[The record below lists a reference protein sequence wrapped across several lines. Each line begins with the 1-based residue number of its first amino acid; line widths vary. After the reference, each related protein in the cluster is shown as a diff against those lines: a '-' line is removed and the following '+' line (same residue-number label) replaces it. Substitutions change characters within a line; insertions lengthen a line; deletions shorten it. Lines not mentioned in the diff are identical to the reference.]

1 MKKLKF
7 DAVVIGSGA
16 AGYNAADR
24 LYDYGVKNVCVVT
37 EGRLIG
43 TSRNTGSDKQTYY
56 KLSLAGDKGDSVMQ
70 MAKTLFDGGAVDGDI
85 ALAEAANSVASFMRL
100 VDLGVDFP
108 TNEYGEYVGYKTDHD
123 PYRRATSV
131 GPYTSKRMTEAL
143 EASVFAKGI
152 RVIDNCRI
160 IKILVRG
167 GRVYGVLG
175 IEPSVNDSVEY
186 VAIEAPSVI
195 LATGGPA
202 ACYLHSVYPEC
213 HTGSSA
219 LALDAGADFVNLSEW
234 QYGLASTDF
243 RWNVSGTYQ
252 QVLPRYVSV
261 DEYGVEREFLTEYFD
276 TPQEML
282 KNVFLKGYEW
292 PFDVRKIFGSS
303 YIDLLVYN
311 ESVVKGR
318 SVYLDFTK
326 EPSGL
331 EYGFD
336 RLDQTARDY
345 LANSDALVSTPIER
359 LKRMNPGAVELYAR
373 HGIDLDKQPLRIA
386 VCAQHNNGGVKVDS
400 DWKTKVEGLYA
411 AGEAAGTFGIFRPGG
426 SALNSTQVGS
436 MRAARHVAASVRSS
450 DGVVFDELIGL
461 AVEQTEK
468 LIAATKGETST
479 LSDMRVRY
487 AERMSRSFAFLRN
500 EDDMLGA
507 LTEIKR
513 DKENFTLSNKWESA
527 SEIPYML
534 KNLETLKMQEIIGE
548 SMLYAARR
556 FGSRGSAFVTDEDF
570 LSRNAKAEIVVGRGV
585 KIVVKK
591 TENGIKT
598 VEEPV
603 KPIPERDLWF
613 ERVWN
618 RYKSEKERSK
628 R

>member
-1 MKKLKF
+1 M
-7 DAVVIGSGA
+7 
-16 AGYNAADR
+16 
-24 LYDYGVKNVCVVT
+24 
-37 EGRLIG
+37 
-43 TSRNTGSDKQTYY
+43 
-56 KLSLAGDKGDSVMQ
+56 
-70 MAKTLFDGGAVDGDI
+70 
-85 ALAEAANSVASFMRL
+85 
-100 VDLGVDFP
+100 
-108 TNEYGEYVGYKTDHD
+108 
-123 PYRRATSV
+123 
-131 GPYTSKRMTEAL
+131 
-143 EASVFAKGI
+143 
-152 RVIDNCRI
+152 
-160 IKILVRG
+160 
-167 GRVYGVLG
+167 
-175 IEPSVNDSVEY
+175 
-186 VAIEAPSVI
+186 
-195 LATGGPA
+195 
-202 ACYLHSVYPEC
+202 
-213 HTGSSA
+213 
-219 LALDAGADFVNLSEW
+219 
-234 QYGLASTDF
+234 
-243 RWNVSGTYQ
+243 
-252 QVLPRYVSV
+252 
-261 DEYGVEREFLTEYFD
+261 
-276 TPQEML
+276 
-282 KNVFLKGYEW
+282 
-292 PFDVRKIFGSS
+292 
-303 YIDLLVYN
+303 VYN

-400 DWKTKVEGLYA
+400 DWKTNVEGLYA

-436 MRAARHVAASVRSS
+436 MRAARHVAASARSS

-468 LIAATKGETST
+468 LIAATKGEKST

-570 LSRNAKAEIVVGRGV
+570 LSRNAKAENVVGRGV